1 MNSEE
6 ATASTSVLEVRGMSK
21 RFGGIQ
27 AVDNASLSVKTGEIL
42 GLVGPNGAGK
52 STLVHMIAGIIKPD
66 KGEIWIDNSPVVI
79 KGPKDSRRLG
89 IEIVYQNL
97 ALIDTLD
104 VASNVHLG
112 REMLR
117 RPSIFQWL
125 DNAKMQAQARELV
138 TKLGLDLEPTQVV
151 GLLSGGQRQAV
162 ALGRA
167 IFQQA
172 RFAIFD
178 EPTAALGV
186 IETRATLKVIEGFRD
201 RALGVIVV
209 CHDLEDIFSI
219 TDRII
224 AMRAGRIVGERVT
237 EMTSPDEILEL
248 MMMGDTS
255 GEFPTMSI

>member
-1 MNSEE
+1 MDNEE
-6 ATASTSVLEVRGMSK
+6 GTASSVLEVRGLSK

-27 AVDNASLSVKTGEIL
+27 AVDNVSLKTETGEIV

-52 STLVHMIAGIIKPD
+52 STLMHMIAGIIKPD
-66 KGEIWIDNSPVVI
+66 EGEILIDNSPVVI

-201 RALGVIVV
+201 RGLGVIVV
-209 CHDLEDIFSI
+209 SHDLEDVFSI

-224 AMRAGRIVGERVT
+224 AMRAGRVVGERGT
-237 EMTSPDEILEL
+237 KMTSVDEIVEL
-248 MMMGDTS
+248 MTRGGVA

>member
-6 ATASTSVLEVRGMSK
+6 ATASTSVLELRGMSK

-27 AVDNASLSVKTGEIL
+27 AVDNVSLKTETGEIV

-52 STLVHMIAGIIKPD
+52 STLMHMIAGIIKPD
-66 KGEIWIDNSPVVI
+66 EGEILIDNSPVVI
-79 KGPKDSRRLG
+79 KGPRDSRQLG

-104 VASNVHLG
+104 VASNIHLG
-112 REMLR
+112 REMLH

-125 DNAKMQAQARELV
+125 DNAKMQAEARELL
-138 TKLGLDLEPTQVV
+138 TRLALDLDPTQLV

-167 IFQQA
+167 IFHRA

-186 IETRATLKVIEGFRD
+186 IETRATLKVIDGFRD
-201 RALGVIVV
+201 RGLGVIVV
-209 CHDLEDIFSI
+209 SHALEDIFHV

-224 AMRAGRIVGERVT
+224 TMRSGRIVGERAT

-248 MMMGDTS
+248 MMMGDAA

>member
-1 MNSEE
+1 MNEE
-6 ATASTSVLEVRGMSK
+6 RTTSSVLEVRGLSK
-21 RFGGIQ
+21 RFGGMQ
-27 AVDNASLSVKTGEIL
+27 AVDNVSFRAESGEIV

-52 STLVHMIAGIIKPD
+52 STLMHIMAGIVRPD
-66 KGEIWIDNSPVVI
+66 KGEILIDHSPVVI
-79 KGPKDSRRLG
+79 KGPRDSRRLG

-104 VASNVHLG
+104 IASNIHLG
-112 REMLR
+112 RELF
-117 RPSIFQWL
+117 RPPTIFQWL
-125 DNAKMQAQARELV
+125 DDAKMQAEARELL
-138 TKLGLDLEPTQVV
+138 TGLALDLDPKQLV

-167 IFQQA
+167 IFHQA

-186 IETRATLKVIEGFRD
+186 IETRATLKTMKGFRD
-201 RALGVIVV
+201 RGVGVIVV
-209 CHDLEDIFSI
+209 SHALEDVFSI

-224 AMRAGRIVGERVT
+224 TMRAGRVVGERAT
-237 EMTSPDEILEL
+237 KMTSPEEILEL

-255 GEFPTMSI
+255 GEFPTMSV